1 MRRKKILKTKPLLT
15 FVSFI
20 FCVAVGSLFLP
31 GSTEGSCRIN
41 DISLEKMGNFTKV
54 TIYADKPFEF
64 VHSTLD
70 KKDGKPYRVIIDC
83 KDAIHNLPQYNFKNG
98 LPQGTIKAI
107 RTSQF
112 QAEPEKIVRIVLDLE
127 KPIIYKVTEKGE
139 EKRGGIAIL
148 TTQEPSFPF
157 WAAAK
162 DEKGASKT
170 KSVSPI
176 RVEKINNIKSQA
188 EENFLT
194 SSENKSWFDFEWTEN
209 ARPEEVKKR
218 TAFERSLCFADTSE
232 TETNLK
238 AQNSRSQ
245 VSEVL
250 IAKPEIEKKEVA
262 TIKKA
267 SGQTGGRMVLATV
280 GTSPVIFSV
289 PNQNDEN
296 LQSGQVRQKRVG
308 TDRKQETSKGD
319 LPPASMSP
327 KKERA
332 SATQK
337 WDSRMVSSRHSVRE
351 EYVQKEQTS
360 SEEEMTFSAGEVRK
374 KVNEAVEESETAP
387 ENLTAK
393 ITEERI
399 EKESI
404 SSPGKLVF
412 TAGKSEQTAKEP
424 PEKIKNSFIG
434 PNTESR
440 AVSHTG
446 GVQETT
452 KEPAEENKA
461 DLSDL
466 TTREEEVAF
475 LSPE

>member
-1 MRRKKILKTKPLLT
+1 
-15 FVSFI
+15 
-20 FCVAVGSLFLP
+20 
-31 GSTEGSCRIN
+31 
-41 DISLEKMGNFTKV
+41 
-54 TIYADKPFEF
+54 
-64 VHSTLD
+64 
-70 KKDGKPYRVIIDC
+70 
-83 KDAIHNLPQYNFKNG
+83 
-98 LPQGTIKAI
+98 
-107 RTSQF
+107 
-112 QAEPEKIVRIVLDLE
+112 
-127 KPIIYKVTEKGE
+127 
-139 EKRGGIAIL
+139 
-148 TTQEPSFPF
+148 
-157 WAAAK
+157 
-162 DEKGASKT
+162 
-170 KSVSPI
+170 
-176 RVEKINNIKSQA
+176 
-188 EENFLT
+188 
-194 SSENKSWFDFEWTEN
+194 
-209 ARPEEVKKR
+209 
-218 TAFERSLCFADTSE
+218 
-232 TETNLK
+232 ETNLK

-452 KEPAEENKA
+452 KEPAEESKA

-475 LSPE
+475 LSPEEKSTEENAGSPESLVVISKPEGTVLEVVPQRKIIHYHGEGERDPFVPLTERISTEIGEIPLPAFESLKLVGILKDEAGNRALLEDERGYGYIMKNGDKIKNGYVISVEDDKVIFQIQEYGWSKTMALELSN